1 MDDLILLFDKYNRG
15 DYNIADVS
23 RILSYMALP
32 DELDE
37 EIEEAE
43 YNIERIR
50 FLTSQNEQRKQ
61 VNKILLELI
70 KKNKNLRW

>member
-70 KKNKNLRW
+70 KKNKNLR

>member
-1 MDDLILLFDKYNRG
+1 MNDLILLFEKYNSG
-15 DYNIADVS
+15 DYDIADVS

-37 EIEEAE
+37 EIQEAE
-43 YNIERIR
+43 YNIEMVR
-50 FLTSQNEQRKQ
+50 FLNSQNEQKEQ

-70 KKNKNLRW
+70 EKYKKLR

>member
-1 MDDLILLFDKYNRG
+1 MNDLILLFEKYNKG
-15 DYNIADVS
+15 DYDIADVS

-37 EIEEAE
+37 DIEEAE
-43 YNIERIR
+43 YNIEMIR
-50 FLTSQNEQRKQ
+50 FLNSQNEQKKQ

-70 KKNKNLRW
+70 EKHKSLR